1 MDGTHTKV
9 GTRKYS
15 VRVSAIIYNLLMS
28 VKKLHRSKYF
38 SSIILGLNDSL
49 IELTGALVGL
59 SFAFGENLIVA
70 LAGLIVGVSAS
81 LSMTA
86 SAYMQARYEEGK
98 NPFKAGLYTG
108 LAYFIVVFLLVAP
121 FMITSNILAALGAM
135 LGVAFLI
142 IASVSFYTSILF
154 DRSFVRQFSE
164 MLIASAGVALIAFA
178 IGFIFRW
185 ATGVV
190 I

>member
-1 MDGTHTKV
+1 MNVRNFH
-9 GTRKYS
+9 RNKY
-15 VRVSAIIYNLLMS
+15 I
-28 VKKLHRSKYF
+28 

-49 IELTGALVGL
+49 IELTGALVGF
-59 SFAFGENLIVA
+59 SFALGDNLIVA
-70 LAGLIVGVSAS
+70 LAGLITGVSAS

-86 SAYMQARYEEGK
+86 SAYMQARYEDGK

-108 LAYFIVVFLLVAP
+108 SAYFIVVFLLVTP
-121 FMITSNILAALGAM
+121 FMVADNILTALGVM

-154 DRSFVRQFSE
+154 DRRFIRQFSE

-178 IGFIFRW
+178 LGFIFRW
-185 ATGVV
+185 ATGIV